1 MWVQKWCFL
10 PGVSAAKSQKIDKT
24 INQSGDVMDGA
35 RPCNIQQQYYF
46 LPASSNNHFWYCDSD
61 ILLILYF
68 LLSITL
74 VWLLLIKRAAS
85 FLVIVMSRDCWIV
98 TPPSLDTGN
107 CVLQSKLYITMNGK
121 LRQSDNSF
129 CFTEFYNCEYLCLWK
144 YLCVS
149 WILFSAANRLI
160 GEVVQS
166 RRRPLL
172 GPSPG
177 WKRLLALSHLRHY

>member
-1 MWVQKWCFL
+1 MWVQKSCFL

-35 RPCNIQQQYYF
+35 RPGNIQQQQYYF
-46 LPASSNNHFWYCDSD
+46 LPASSNNHFWCCDSD

-129 CFTEFYNCEYLCLWK
+129 CFTEFYNCEYCENVCACLGFCYDQGYYPK
-144 YLCVS
+144 L
-149 WILFSAANRLI
+149 WI
-160 GEVVQS
+160 
-166 RRRPLL
+166 
-172 GPSPG
+172 
-177 WKRLLALSHLRHY
+177 KHLPMTE